1 MSSATIHGP
10 FFDGRIEINGV
21 DLSNDTNSFQ
31 VNESAVVLANH
42 AHGDTVEL
50 QRPGLLQWTISGQF
64 YTDFGS
70 GKSHQTLTD
79 LYRDR
84 TSFIVRCRADATN
97 SVGTTNP
104 QWSGSG
110 YLTELSE
117 LQGTHGDNLMTNFTI
132 VANSALTVETS

>member
-1 MSSATIHGP
+1 MSSSTIHGP
-10 FFDGRIEINGV
+10 FFDGRIEIHGV
-21 DLSNDTNSFQ
+21 NLSNDTNQFQ
-31 VNESAVVLANH
+31 VNESAVVLPNH

-70 GKSHQTLTD
+70 GKTHATLNT
-79 LYRDR
+79 LYRNR
-84 TSFIVRCRADATN
+84 TPFTVRMRADATN
-97 SVGTTNP
+97 AVSATNP

-132 VANSALTVETS
+132 VANSALTVEES